1 MTASIHVTFKSRFG
15 LCNRLRG
22 LAGYYALSKSLN
34 QKLFYTW
41 EADPSCPG
49 LIDEVFLPIPGAIPV
64 TQLPAADDQ
73 TLSIGTS
80 SSPLQPTHCGSPPE
94 LTFQAH
100 CQGHGH
106 GHGQVSRATF
116 DAFVGEFYQ
125 LLIPINAVVQR
136 VEALMKNN
144 ETSETPSLGVHI
156 RRTDMV
162 DLRARKGLLPLQNV
176 IPNYAR
182 SFLDR
187 HPAGKVFLACDN
199 PSSLEQ
205 ARTILGPRALSLE
218 HHWIEANRAAS
229 EDTSKQARLTGLFD
243 AVCDLYMLANCDSI
257 IGTVGSSFSAVAG
270 QWGGKPTGYH

>member
-34 QKLFYTW
+34 RKLFYTW

-64 TQLPAADDQ
+64 AQLPAADDQ

-100 CQGHGH
+100 GQ
-106 GHGQVSRATF
+106 GQVARDTF
-116 DAFVGEFYQ
+116 DTFVEEFYQ

-136 VEALMKNN
+136 VEALMEHDK
-144 ETSETPSLGVHI
+144 THETPSLGVHI

-176 IPNYAR
+176 IPHYAR

-187 HPAGKVFLACDN
+187 HPTGKVFLACDN

-218 HHWIEANRAAS
+218 HHWIEANLAES

-270 QWGGKPTGYH
+270 QWGGKPTAYH